1 MKNEYWEDTAGQPTV
16 SYNIGRLDRLVNQQL
31 SEALKPLGVSL
42 PQFTML
48 SNLQR
53 RGATANAALAARSF
67 ISPQAANQIV
77 NTMVQHNWVTKR
89 NDPNHGRMVLIEL
102 TDTGREVFAR
112 CMKEAE
118 AFEAKML
125 HGLTPESVI
134 MLKATVQRLLDNL
147 RGG

>member
-1 MKNEYWEDTAGQPTV
+1 MKHESWEDTANQPTV

-77 NTMVQHNWVTKR
+77 NTMVEHNWVTKR

-112 CMKEAE
+112 CMKEA
-118 AFEAKML
+118 ATFEAKML
-125 HGLTPESVI
+125 QGLTPESVI

-147 RGG
+147 RDD

>member
-1 MKNEYWEDTAGQPTV
+1 MKNESWEDTANQPTV

-31 SEALKPLGVSL
+31 SEVLKPLGVSL
-42 PQFTML
+42 PQFTVL

-77 NTMVQHNWVTKR
+77 NTMVEHNWVTKR

-102 TDTGREVFAR
+102 TDTGREMCAR
-112 CMKEAE
+112 CMKEAT

-125 HGLTPESVI
+125 QGLTPESVI
-134 MLKATVQRLLDNL
+134 MFKATVQRLLDNL
-147 RGG
+147 RDE

>member
-1 MKNEYWEDTAGQPTV
+1 MKHEPWEDGSGQPTV
-16 SYNIGRLDRLVNQQL
+16 SYNIGRLDRLVSQRL
-31 SEALKPLGVSL
+31 GEALKPLGVSL

-77 NTMVQHNWVTKR
+77 NTMVEHGWVTKR

-102 TDTGREVFAR
+102 TDSGRDVFAR
-112 CMKEAE
+112 CMKEAA
-118 AFEAKML
+118 AFEAGML
-125 HGLTPESVI
+125 QGLTPESV
-134 MLKATVQRLLDNL
+134 MMFKATVQRLLDNL

>member
-1 MKNEYWEDTAGQPTV
+1 MKNESWEDTANQPTV

-77 NTMVQHNWVTKR
+77 NTMVEHNWVTKR

-102 TDTGREVFAR
+102 TDTGREVFSR
-112 CMKEAE
+112 CMKEAA

-125 HGLTPESVI
+125 QGLTPESVI

-147 RGG
+147 RDD